1 MLRQAESIDERGGGI
16 AWNGREIQQLRE
28 RIHLDRLA
36 ENEFCFGCEACGYG
50 GNYLYRE
57 DSDFYIADNGYD
69 IFYNHK

>member
-1 MLRQAESIDERGGGI
+1 M
-16 AWNGREIQQLRE
+16 
-28 RIHLDRLA
+28 IHLDILE
-36 ENEFCFGCEACGYG
+36 ENEFCFGCEACGYA